1 MIEAQPAIFSFKEF
15 KVPQFSY
22 NEANQSDSNLKL
34 GFKPSGRYE
43 SSTGIFELKIMF
55 IASVDKEEGET
66 IFDLTSVA
74 TFQFESAP
82 ILEDIPSYFYK
93 NSIAI
98 VFPYIRAFIST
109 LTLQANTRLL
119 RLGLM
124 NLSNLEK
131 PLIENTIAV

>member
-1 MIEAQPAIFSFKEF
+1 MVEGQAAVFSFKEF

-22 NEANQSDSNLKL
+22 NEANQNESNLKL
-34 GFKPSGRYE
+34 GFNPSGRYNIL
-43 SSTGIFELKIMF
+43 TGIFELTIMF
-55 IASVDKEEGET
+55 IAYEDKEDGEA
-66 IFDLTSVA
+66 IFNLTCVA
-74 TFQFESAP
+74 TFEFNP
-82 ILEDIPSYFYK
+82 IPTFEDIPSYFYK

-119 RLGLM
+119 KLSLM

-131 PLIENTIAV
+131 PLIENTIAF